1 MDRREFSAAAAGVLA
16 LGLPGLAS
24 AQRRPEDGRD
34 YRRLEKLAP
43 VEAAAGKIEVVEFFW
58 YSCPHCNAFEPRLN
72 AWASRLPAD
81 VVLRRVPIA
90 FRDDFVPQQRL
101 YYTLEA
107 LGKVGELHAK
117 VFNAIH
123 NERKPTAR
131 EEQILEFAE
140 ANGLDRAKFQEMYN
154 SFAISTKAR
163 RARQLQDQYEVDGV
177 PALGVAGRYYTDA
190 TLAGGMDNALRVV
203 DYLVAETRKSR

>member
-43 VEAAAGKIEVVEFFW
+43 AEAARGKIEVVEFFW
-58 YSCPHCNAFEPRLN
+58 YGCPHCNAFEPRLN
-72 AWASRLPAD
+72 AWAAKLPAD
-81 VVLRRVPIA
+81 VVLRRVPVA
-90 FRDDFVPQQRL
+90 FRDEFVPQQRL

-107 LGKVGELHAK
+107 LGKVGELHSR
-117 VFNAIH
+117 VFHAIH
-123 NERKPTAR
+123 NERKPTAL
-131 EEQILEFAE
+131 EGQILEFAE

-163 RARQLQDQYEVDGV
+163 RAKLLQDQYEVDGV

-203 DYLVAETRKSR
+203 NYLVAETRKSK